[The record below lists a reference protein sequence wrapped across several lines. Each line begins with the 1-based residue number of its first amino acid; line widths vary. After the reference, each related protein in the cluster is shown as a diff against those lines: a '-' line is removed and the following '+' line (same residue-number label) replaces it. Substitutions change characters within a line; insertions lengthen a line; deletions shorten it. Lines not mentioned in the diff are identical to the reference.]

1 LKRRP
6 AEASDAEADAE
17 ADSAKSL
24 FRSKTLGQVPIWD
37 KPMMVCNK
45 LLSETNQIQFQYRE
59 LVKKNRSLECCLL
72 KSSGPLEMIL

>member
-59 LVKKNRSLECCLL
+59 LVKKKR
-72 KSSGPLEMIL
+72 ILGMLFVEIFRTA